1 LVLWGSPKSYFD
13 WGPHF
18 ARENFLEARPWRRGK
33 QLARWAV
40 WAAAPEER
48 VAGLRFAP
56 RIRFESHD
64 ERYSIHVWGV
74 GLWPE
79 TGDLVLV
86 VTYGFGY
93 GRLSEFAPPFRWWGP
108 GGLVALLCHDP
119 RLDMFRFMNIEDY
132 DLELHTLGLLSR
144 SVTCRKKAAG

>member
-1 LVLWGSPKSYFD
+1 
-13 WGPHF
+13 
-18 ARENFLEARPWRRGK
+18 
-33 QLARWAV
+33 
-40 WAAAPEER
+40 
-48 VAGLRFAP
+48 LRFAP

-93 GRLSEFAPPFRWWGP
+93 GRLHEHSPPFRWWGP
-108 GGLVALLCHDP
+108 GGLVAVLCHDP
-119 RLDMFRFMNIEDY
+119 RLDMFRFMKLEDRGF
-132 DLELHTLGLLSR
+132 DSDAERHLPRHI
-144 SVTCRKKAAG
+144 TCRKKAVP